1 MGGLTQQP
9 TPVQA
14 EESGIWKP
22 IAIGVAIVVVVLA
35 AITII
40 SRQEKKN
47 AAPPPEYAARLQ
59 ISNLKLSAAE
69 NFVGGTVTNLDGN
82 ITNAGDK
89 TVTHATVEATFK
101 NSLGELVQTEQ
112 IPIRI
117 LQTSGPYPDA
127 VDLSMAPLA
136 PGKSIPFRLVLEHIS
151 ADWNQQY
158 PDLKILQV
166 TTR

>member
-1 MGGLTQQP
+1 MGGLTEQP
-9 TPVQA
+9 TPIQA
-14 EESGIWKP
+14 EGGIWKP
-22 IAIGVAIVVVVLA
+22 VVIGVAVVVVVVA
-35 AITII
+35 VIAIV
-40 SRQEKKN
+40 SRKEKKTT
-47 AAPPPEYAARLQ
+47 ALPPGYAANLQ
-59 ISNLKLSAAE
+59 IGDLKMSAAE
-69 NFVGGTVTNLDGN
+69 NFVGGTVTYLDGN
-82 ITNAGDK
+82 ITNSGDK
-89 TVTHATVEATFK
+89 TVTHATVEATFR

-136 PGKSIPFRLVLEHIS
+136 SGKTILFRLVLEHIS

-158 PDLKILQV
+158 PDLKIVQV

>member
-1 MGGLTQQP
+1 MDGLTQQ
-9 TPVQA
+9 TRA
-14 EESGIWKP
+14 EEGSGIWKP
-22 IAIGVAIVVVVLA
+22 VIIGVAVVVIVVGVIA
-35 AITII
+35 II
-40 SRQEKKN
+40 SRQEKKVP
-47 AAPPPEYAARLQ
+47 APPPEYAAKLQ
-59 ISNLKLSAAE
+59 ISNLKMSAAE
-69 NFVGGTVTNLDGN
+69 NFVGGTVTYLDGN

-127 VDLSMAPLA
+127 VDLSTAPLK
-136 PGKSIPFRLVLEHIS
+136 PGQSIPFRLVLEHIS

-158 PDLKILQV
+158 PDLKIVQV